1 MASNYLHSTLLGLGL
16 AAGLGLTLSAVAAPD
31 DPGVGD
37 RIDDTA
43 ITAKVKATLADDG
56 QLQDSHIRV
65 NTDQRVVTLR
75 GSVISDE
82 QRRHAEHVAEN
93 IKGVDSVEDE
103 LAVGD
108 SRGTDHPAV
117 VARAER
123 VGSDSWITT
132 KVKSELISNQGTHG
146 FDVHVTTEHGVVML
160 SGSLPDEHDIARAHE
175 VAAQVQGVR
184 RVDTS
189 ELHISGGG

>member
-1 MASNYLHSTLLGLGL
+1 MARNQMHSTLLGLGL

-31 DPGVGD
+31 DPGVGNK
-37 RIDDTA
+37 IDDTA
-43 ITAKVKATLADDG
+43 ITTKVKATLADDA

-65 NTDQRVVTLR
+65 HTDQGVVTLR

-108 SRGTDHPAV
+108 SPRTDHPA

-160 SGSLPDEHDIARAHE
+160 SGSLPDEHDIARAHD